1 LRATA
6 RIAAALIARQ
16 RNASTTCFFVVM
28 VERPVQQELT
38 EQSFHG
44 TSQSLSRSQ
53 KADLEALQS
62 AAGAIV
68 KTALT
73 ESLGIEV
80 PLVCGA
86 MYPCSN
92 PELVA
97 AVSEAG
103 GIGVVQPLSLVFVHK
118 RDFRAGMREIRSLTK
133 RPVGLNVLTEKSLSS
148 VYARRMSDY
157 VDAALEE
164 GVRFFVTALGNPRWV
179 VDRVKPAG
187 GVVYHDVIDRRWA
200 EKAAAEGVD
209 GLICVN
215 RRAGG
220 HLGKRSPGELYADL
234 ADLGLPL
241 VCAGGVGSAAQFREM
256 LAIGYAG
263 VQCGTRFIATTECT
277 AHADYKNAI
286 LGAGEDDIVPT
297 ERITGVPLAVI
308 KTPFIERMG
317 TKAGPVGRWM
327 LAGRR
332 TKHWIRGWYSLRSAF
347 RLRGASMKGATS
359 ADCWQAGKSVATIT
373 SVKQAGAIVREFAQ
387 ALG

>member
-1 LRATA
+1 
-6 RIAAALIARQ
+6 
-16 RNASTTCFFVVM
+16 M
-28 VERPVQQELT
+28 
-38 EQSFHG
+38 
-44 TSQSLSRSQ
+44 
-53 KADLEALQS
+53 
-62 AAGAIV
+62 

-73 ESLGIEV
+73 EALGIEV
-80 PLVCGA
+80 PLICGA

-103 GIGVVQPLSLVFVHK
+103 GIGVVQPLSLVYVHK
-118 RDFRAGMREIRSLTK
+118 REFRAGMREIRSLTRK
-133 RPVGLNVLTEKSLSS
+133 PVGLNVLTEKSLSS
-148 VYARRMSDY
+148 VYAKRMSDY
-157 VDAALEE
+157 VDVALEE

-179 VDRVKPAG
+179 VDRVKGAG

-220 HLGKRSPGELYADL
+220 HLGKKSPEELFAEIADL
-234 ADLGLPL
+234 KLPL
-241 VCAGGVGSAAQFREM
+241 VCAGGVGSPKEFRAM
-256 LAIGYAG
+256 LDLGYAG
-263 VQCGTRFIATTECT
+263 VQCGTRFIAATECT

-286 LGAGEDDIVPT
+286 LAADEEDIVPT
-297 ERITGVPLAVI
+297 ERVTGVPLAVI

-317 TKAGPVGRWM
+317 TKAGPIGRLM
-327 LAGRR
+327 LKGRT
-332 TKHWIRGWYSLRSAF
+332 TKHWIRGWYTLTSF
-347 RLRGASMKGATS
+347 YRLKGASMKGATS

-373 SVKQAGAIVREFAQ
+373 AVQPAGEIVRSFAA